1 MILWVLLFALVIAIS
16 FVLALKSMADFQEIP
31 EHAGAEYGLFLI
43 RKPQVLN
50 TQMLTFIHQNLLKE
64 GLIISFERLIK
75 GTQAALVVYGPKKML
90 FNIKDVLDLLE
101 LEDYTSVNQDNFLA
115 WEIGVRHP
123 DVPQFPALSA
133 NDQLWWQL
141 ILSAKKDQHFH
152 PHIRMVVVS
161 DDSIKRESL
170 KMAFSEMSPDKFVR
184 LPKDFSDIQLLE
196 FYKKRGFRKDSKN
209 RNLRFEEVLNLLKV
223 G

>member
-1 MILWVLLFALVIAIS
+1 MILWVILFALVVAIS

-31 EHAGAEYGLFLI
+31 EHAGADYGLFLI
-43 RKPQVLN
+43 RRPQSFN
-50 TQMLTFIHQNLLKE
+50 SQMLSYIHQNLLKE

-75 GTQAALVVYGPKKML
+75 GSQAALVVYGPKNIL
-90 FNIKDVLDLLE
+90 INIKDALDLLE
-101 LEDYTSVNQDNFLA
+101 LEDYTNINQDNFLA
-115 WEIGVRHP
+115 WEVGVKHP
-123 DVPQFPALSA
+123 DVPTFPALAVS
-133 NDQLWWQL
+133 DQLWWQL

-209 RNLRFEEVLNLLKV
+209 RNLRIEEVLNLLKV
-223 G
+223 